1 MPENDQHIIEKIKE
15 VVGISRKGRRKVI
28 SLIQKKYPY
37 LGAYKIRRVYE
48 KYGFS
53 LHKKYRKRI
62 RHIPANPIEIPL
74 SDNLEWA
81 IDFMSDSLYNGSK
94 IRSLNIIDHYNRV
107 CKGIILSRN
116 FPAVRVI
123 RELEKVIEKYGK
135 PKGIRTD
142 NGPEF
147 ISNSFRKW
155 LSDNKIEHVRIQKGK
170 PQQNAVVERF
180 NRTYREDI
188 LDSEIFSSI
197 QHAQEITDNWVKD
210 YNSNRPH
217 ESLDNKT
224 PLEYAA

>member
-1 MPENDQHIIEKIKE
+1 MPEKEQHIKEKISD
-15 VVGISRKGRRKVI
+15 VIGTSRKGRRKVI
-28 SLIQKKYPY
+28 ALVQKKHPD

-62 RHIPANPIEIPL
+62 RHIPVNPIEIPL
-74 SDNLEWA
+74 SENVEWA
-81 IDFMSDSLYNGSK
+81 IDFMSDSLFNGSK
-94 IRSLNIIDHYNRV
+94 IRSLNIIDHHNRV
-107 CKGIILSRN
+107 CKGIIISGN
-116 FPAVRVI
+116 FPSVRVV

-147 ISNSFRKW
+147 ISHIFRKW
-155 LSDNKIEHVRIQKGK
+155 LKDSKIEHIRIQKGK

-180 NRTYREDI
+180 NRTYREDV
-188 LDSEIFSSI
+188 LDAEIFANI
-197 QHAQEITDNWVKD
+197 HHAQEITDNWVKD

-217 ESLDNKT
+217 ESLNNKS